1 MTTHHH
7 LEPRTGEPVGPGDVR
22 RAAAL
27 VAHHVGQRLGH
38 GDATDGLNAVIDE
51 ANELDRTSELLEAVL
66 DLVVEVAPV
75 LTTLA
80 TLAVLRQV
88 ATGAAQREGQ
98 Q

>member
-1 MTTHHH
+1 MTTHQH
-7 LEPRTGEPVGPGDVR
+7 LEPRTGDSVGPGDVR

-38 GDATDGLNAVIDE
+38 GDRTDGLNAVINE
-51 ANELDRTSELLEAVL
+51 ANALDRTSELLEAVL

-75 LTTLA
+75 LGTA
-80 TLAVLRQV
+80 EALAVLRQV